1 MSNFKLTYSRGFK
14 TESLVFQSNK
24 NLGED
29 MIKDAQQILDKK
41 FGPFNICEVLFI
53 DEIKQKE
60 INNGKI

>member
-14 TESLVFQSNK
+14 TEYLIFQSNK
-24 NLGED
+24 NLDGD

-53 DEIKQKE
+53 DKISKE
-60 INNGKI
+60 KNNG